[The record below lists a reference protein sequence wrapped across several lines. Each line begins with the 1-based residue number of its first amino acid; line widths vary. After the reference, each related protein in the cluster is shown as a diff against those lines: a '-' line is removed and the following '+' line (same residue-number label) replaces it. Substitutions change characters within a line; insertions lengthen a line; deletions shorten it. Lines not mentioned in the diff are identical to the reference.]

1 MFLAAVGTAPKMLER
16 CSLWSPGIESALEAA
31 GIAFLDGDYSG
42 TGGPGVRLV
51 APAGKSLDVNT
62 DQTSV

>member
-1 MFLAAVGTAPKMLER
+1 MLER